1 MLCLKKDKLFNIS
14 KLESKQTHHEFI
26 TISSQT
32 LFFCDRHFFPFF
44 ILQNFSVFIFCDISL
59 VIL

>member
-44 ILQNFSVFIFCDISL
+44 ILQNFSVFIFCDP
-59 VIL
+59 

>member
-1 MLCLKKDKLFNIS
+1 MLCLKKDKSFNIS

-32 LFFCDRHFFPFF
+32 LFFVIDIFPIFNIAKFFRLYF
-44 ILQNFSVFIFCDISL
+44 L
-59 VIL
+59 

>member
-1 MLCLKKDKLFNIS
+1 MLCLKKDKSCNIS
-14 KLESKQTHHEFI
+14 KLESKLTHHEFI
-26 TISSQT
+26 TTSSQT
-32 LFFCDRHFFPFF
+32 LFFCDIHFPPFF